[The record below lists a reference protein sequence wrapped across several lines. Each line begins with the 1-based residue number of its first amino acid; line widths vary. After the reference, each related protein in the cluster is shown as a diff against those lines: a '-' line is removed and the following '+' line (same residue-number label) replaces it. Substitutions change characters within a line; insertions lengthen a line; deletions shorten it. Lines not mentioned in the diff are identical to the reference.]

1 MLLARADPQAE
12 PPMSAQNG
20 HRRPAERA
28 ARRAPPATFSRGGLL
43 ASSFPAAATQG
54 KGRGK
59 RKNARL
65 QGKAISAAER
75 ADPAKKSAA
84 WQLHCSCATETTMTN
99 AMMPRRMRF
108 EQEQRT
114 EAVRGVCC
122 RGRARAAAHWWRA
135 ALSLGSPRSAR
146 WQNAAEAAKISPDK
160 RESKACGRVMRL
172 SWIRTRLA
180 DLMDD

>member
-1 MLLARADPQAE
+1 MTTGARGARSSLKSQLGCRL
-12 PPMSAQNG
+12 SG
-20 HRRPAERA
+20 HSRPAGVV
-28 ARRAPPATFSRGGLL
+28 TF
-43 ASSFPAAATQG
+43 AG
-54 KGRGK
+54 KE
-59 RKNARL
+59 KNARR
-65 QGKAISAAER
+65 QKEKQSQRQR

-99 AMMPRRMRF
+99 ALMPRRMRF

-135 ALSLGSPRSAR
+135 ALSVGSPRSVR
-146 WQNAAEAAKISPDK
+146 WQNAAEAAKISPGK
-160 RESKACGRVMRL
+160 RESKVSGRVMRL
-172 SWIRTRLA
+172 SSWIRTRLA